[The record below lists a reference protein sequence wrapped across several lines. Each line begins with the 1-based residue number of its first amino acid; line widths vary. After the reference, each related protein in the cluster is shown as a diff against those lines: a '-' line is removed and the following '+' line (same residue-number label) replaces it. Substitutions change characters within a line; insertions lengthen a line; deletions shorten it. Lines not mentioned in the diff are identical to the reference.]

1 MRTDRWRSSQHM
13 ADMARTAGTKA
24 NPVEE
29 PQLLG
34 LLTTQAD
41 AEVGAAHPK
50 AMPVIL
56 TSVEAVEQWL
66 RFPRRGPSRFKSRC
80 PTVRSS

>member
-1 MRTDRWRSSQHM
+1 MD
-13 ADMARTAGTKA
+13 DMARTAGTKA

-34 LLTTQAD
+34 LLTAGQCRS
-41 AEVGAAHPK
+41 GRRKFK